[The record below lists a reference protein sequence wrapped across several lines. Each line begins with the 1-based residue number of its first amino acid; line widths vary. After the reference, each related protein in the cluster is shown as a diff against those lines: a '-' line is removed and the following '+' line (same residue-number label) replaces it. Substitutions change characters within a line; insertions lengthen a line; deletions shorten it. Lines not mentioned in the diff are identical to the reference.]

1 MCTGHVLGLWAVSLD
16 RARGPAPG
24 RLELTSRR
32 AAEDV
37 TPEVRFGASGSGSH
51 VSDRTQNT
59 GGRLEGGLIR
69 SWLGVFTEGLAVW
82 GEGRSPRHRMTHR
95 VPGSDSHIHRTLGS
109 PRGRL
114 HRGDGRESLKS
125 MCSVQYLPFFIF
137 LKRL

>member
-51 VSDRTQNT
+51 VSDRTQT
-59 GGRLEGGLIR
+59 QED
-69 SWLGVFTEGLAVW
+69 VW
-82 GEGRSPRHRMTHR
+82 KVG
-95 VPGSDSHIHRTLGS
+95 
-109 PRGRL
+109 
-114 HRGDGRESLKS
+114 
-125 MCSVQYLPFFIF
+125 
-137 LKRL
+137 